1 MIAMQSTVQERVWE
15 LHQLKRD
22 LEDQLADVK
31 ALLEQAQA
39 DAYAE
44 GVRELDNGYT
54 IVRSEIRD
62 ISIRSLRERHADIY
76 AAALAAKVAKVE
88 PELTKSDL
96 RAYLKESGYSQED
109 QEALL
114 RDIETGRVQYRFA
127 LRKPADP
134 HAREVSE

>member
-1 MIAMQSTVQERVWE
+1 MQSSAQERVWE
-15 LHQLKRD
+15 LHTLKKD
-22 LEDQLADVK
+22 LEGQLADVK

-76 AAALAAKVAKVE
+76 AAALAAKVANTE

-134 HAREVSE
+134 HAREVGE

>member
-1 MIAMQSTVQERVWE
+1 MIDMHSTIQERVWE
-15 LHQLKRD
+15 LHALKKD

-44 GVRELDNGYT
+44 GIRELDNGYT

-76 AAALAAKVAKVE
+76 AAALAAKVSKVE

-109 QEALL
+109 QDALL
-114 RDIETGRVQYRFA
+114 RDIETGRVQYRFS

-134 HAREVSE
+134 SPGKVVE